1 MGNNFLENSQ
11 DLVKIGWTALIA
23 VSLSSFIISLDS
35 TFMNVA
41 ITNLVVDLNTTLS
54 SIQLIIAVYALT
66 MASLML
72 VGGKLQDVMGR
83 KNTFIAGAVI
93 FGIGTFIATL
103 SINSLMLLIGW
114 SILEG
119 VGAALMLPATAS
131 IIAGTY
137 TGKNRTFALGV
148 WTAIGGIASATGPLI
163 GGLLTTFIS
172 WRLGFGIEFL
182 IILVIL
188 GLSKKLKYFPPSMKL
203 SQLDKLGVL
212 LSSSGVFL
220 LVLGIFSINLYKN
233 LAVPAFISGF
243 GILLLI
249 IFYLKEKQIIN
260 KEKRP
265 LTDIRLFKNR
275 NFILGL
281 LSRLV
286 LSLAL
291 AGVVFILP
299 VFFQQERGAS
309 AFTTGLAI
317 LPLTLGVLFFSLIS
331 SRLSN
336 RIATHHLISI
346 GFLIAML
353 SSFFLSYQFSL
364 NTQITDIIP
373 GTLIL
378 GMGLGLALPLT
389 ANIILSSASSD
400 KQSDASGIMSTSI
413 SLGSS
418 MGTAIIGL
426 VLILATLNGLYAA
439 YDHNYPNQ
447 FSKDQINQNLTIYE
461 EKLDTT
467 HEVLKSNESSILHT
481 VVDETVRTAMK
492 IAFEF
497 ISLIFLISFL
507 ISLFI
512 KPLKRK
518 KNSKFNY

>member
-1 MGNNFLENSQ
+1 MGNILLGNNQ
-11 DLVKIGWTALIA
+11 DMVKIGWTALIA

-41 ITNLVVDLNTTLS
+41 ISNLVVDLNTTLS
-54 SIQLIIAVYALT
+54 SVQLIIAVYALT

-72 VGGKLQDVMGR
+72 LGAKLQEVIGR
-83 KNTFIAGAVI
+83 KNTFIAGAFI

-119 VGAALMLPATAS
+119 AGAALMLPATAS
-131 IIAGTY
+131 IITGTY
-137 TGKNRTFALGV
+137 SGKNRAFALGI

-163 GGLLTTFIS
+163 GGILTTFIS
-172 WRLGFGIEFL
+172 WRLGFGIEFI
-182 IILVIL
+182 IILLIL
-188 GLSKKLKYFPPSMKL
+188 ALSKNLKYFPPSMRF

-212 LSSSGVFL
+212 LSSFGIFL
-220 LVLGIFSINLYKN
+220 IVLGIFSINSYKN
-233 LAVPAFISGF
+233 FDVPASISGI

-249 IFYLKEKQIIN
+249 LFYFKEKQII
-260 KEKRP
+260 KSGKKP
-265 LTDIRLFKNR
+265 LTDIRLLKNR

-291 AGVVFILP
+291 AGAVFILP
-299 VFFQQERGAS
+299 VFFQQERGAN

-317 LPLTLGVLFFSLIS
+317 LPLTLGVLTFSLIS

-336 RIATHHLISI
+336 RIATQHLISI
-346 GFLIAML
+346 GFLIATL

-364 NTQITDIIP
+364 NTHIADIVP
-373 GTLIL
+373 GTLVL

-389 ANIILSSASSD
+389 ANIILSSADQD

-418 MGTAIIGL
+418 LGTAIIGI
-426 VLILATLNGLYAA
+426 VLIFATLNGLYAA
-439 YDHNYPNQ
+439 YDHNYQNQ
-447 FSKDQINQNLTIYE
+447 FDKNQINQKLTVYE
-461 EKLDTT
+461 EKLNTT
-467 HEVLKSNESSILHT
+467 HEVLKSNQSSVLYS
-481 VVDETVRTAMK
+481 VVNETVRNAMR
-492 IAFEF
+492 ISFEF
-497 ISLIFLISFL
+497 ISFIFLISFI

-512 KPLKRK
+512 KPLKLK
-518 KNSKFNY
+518 